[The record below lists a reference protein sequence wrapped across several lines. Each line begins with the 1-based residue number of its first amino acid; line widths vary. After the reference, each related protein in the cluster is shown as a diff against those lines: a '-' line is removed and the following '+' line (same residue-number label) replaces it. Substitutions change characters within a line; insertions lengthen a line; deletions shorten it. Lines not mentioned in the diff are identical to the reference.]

1 MSDKKNLYNKLMTD
15 YIKDIPP
22 VTNQSKAVSVNVS
35 FSIIAL
41 KDIDEV
47 MGKFSVGGFFSIS
60 WYDESMVW
68 NVTDYGYIYQLLI
81 SYDNV
86 WVPEL
91 ILLNPTEKIKPLGTS
106 WNKIRYHSTG
116 VANWYPGDVI
126 EATCVINVYNFPF
139 DTQVCDLQMQ
149 SYGYG
154 PTEIQLVSVRNY
166 VDTSYLIPHSS
177 WIVKETKAYVTLVY
191 NSPQTVFRFYFE
203 RRPQFVIV
211 NVILP
216 ILFMCFLNVIVFLL
230 PVDSGER
237 IGFAITVLLA
247 IAVYMTIV
255 SDNLPKTSEPLPL
268 ISYLLIIGLIVSVLI
283 TVVTVLNLRLFHKDN
298 NDPIPKWLVRIYNI
312 LTWRFTPQNHDEKKQ
327 ELSRSGTETDLL
339 SSTKLEM
346 FGNDKGGIP
355 SNKVDVLPQDHID
368 GDYTKYTALTWK
380 KISILVDY
388 VSLLISTSTLVIS
401 FLVIMILA
409 RNFTGNN

>member
-81 SYDNV
+81 GYDNV

-283 TVVTVLNLRLFHKDN
+283 TVVTVLNLRLFHKDS
-298 NDPIPKWLVRIYNI
+298 NDPIPKWLVRIHNI
-312 LTWRFTPQNHDEKKQ
+312 LNWRFTPQNHEKKP
-327 ELSRSGTETDLL
+327 EISRTGTETDLL
-339 SSTKLEM
+339 STTKMEM
-346 FGNDKGGIP
+346 FGNDKSRLP
-355 SNKVDVLPQDHID
+355 SNKVDVLPQDPID
-368 GDYTKYTALTWK
+368 GDYTRYTALTWK
-380 KISILVDY
+380 HISILVDY

-409 RNFTGNN
+409 RNFTGND